1 MKILRPD
8 VQRRAANILAHVGAR
23 IDAVDA
29 HFARTRGWIPNY
41 ESRAWHRPEFKAA
54 GYGKEGIKPPQS
66 PPITGREIK
75 MAGNTYR
82 GLAPDTDP
90 LYDNAWKIMLEQNL
104 SPSFV
109 KQLSEAGRQEA
120 KAKPRQP
127 AKAAPRQK
135 K

>member
-1 MKILRPD
+1 
-8 VQRRAANILAHVGAR
+8 
-23 IDAVDA
+23 
-29 HFARTRGWIPNY
+29 
-41 ESRAWHRPEFKAA
+41 
-54 GYGKEGIKPPQS
+54 
-66 PPITGREIK
+66 